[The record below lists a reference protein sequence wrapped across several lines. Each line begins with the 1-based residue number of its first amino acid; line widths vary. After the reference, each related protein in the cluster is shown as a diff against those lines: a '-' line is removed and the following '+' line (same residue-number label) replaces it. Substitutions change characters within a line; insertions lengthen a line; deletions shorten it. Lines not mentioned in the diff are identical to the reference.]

1 MPRTAP
7 APAAPVAASRGRK
20 PSFIARVQSNG
31 SILINKTYLEN
42 FNPGDEFRIKV
53 SDGKINLVQV

>member
-31 SILINKTYLEN
+31 SILINKTYLDS
-42 FNPGDEFRIKV
+42 FNPGDEFEIKV
-53 SDGKINLVQV
+53 SHGKIQLVQI